1 MLAFCSPCDYACLG
15 PLSLTYWI
23 LSCSARTLVLLL
35 LWLIYSCPQRAPK
48 AAGGIAIR
56 GVGGATLPS
65 TRGVGGPTARPRRD
79 ALSKGS
85 DAPSANR
92 ASKSSAP
99 GRIMPIE
106 MLREFVKNRY
116 IPEQRFL
123 NLEVCST

>member
-1 MLAFCSPCDYACLG
+1 M
-15 PLSLTYWI
+15 
-23 LSCSARTLVLLL
+23 LLL
-35 LWLIYSCPQRAPK
+35 LLLIHFCLQRASK

-56 GVGGATLPS
+56 GVGGAPLPS

-92 ASKSSAP
+92 TLKSSAP

-116 IPEQRFL
+116 NPELRFL
-123 NLEVCST
+123 NLEVC